1 MKYLQSYNESIRDHL
16 KPKSEEEIKRSID
29 KVNAGVKEENLPNA
43 NLLTACTR
51 GLFDLAKKAIED
63 GADVNLGDG
72 VFLQST
78 AVHGYLDIAQLLL
91 DNGADPTAN
100 NSYAYTLARFKG
112 HKDVAELLKSKT
124 GDSISNPL
132 DVLFSNNESVR
143 DKMIP
148 KSEEELEEVLK
159 NKTPKEQLEMGAELG
174 DNWLVIRSL
183 ENGADIHS
191 DKDYALREAARRGY
205 SDVVKTLLTKGADV
219 HAKRDNAL
227 QLACFEGYMDVVKI
241 LLEFGA
247 DPNAEED
254 LALHYA
260 RRYANPEMVNLLIR
274 HQNKKL
280 AKQNESVRDQLRPRS
295 KEAILKSFQ
304 GLSNSEKLDKI
315 FELDI
320 SSIFT
325 KEEFKEYLGEMPSRD
340 KLYFGCERGI
350 KWLVED
356 AIQDGVDVTSWD
368 NYAVRVAC
376 ESGNLDIVKMLVDK
390 GANIHDKKDV
400 ALSLAVN
407 KGHSQVVKYLLDN
420 GVNVNTYPNKE
431 NLKTASSRGF
441 LDIVKMLLDAGSDVH
456 YDNDGALQN
465 ACRYGQNPEI
475 VQALID
481 GGADVHVNNDRA
493 LLMSVG
499 HDSSYEVV
507 KTLLENGADVNT
519 LFPKYEESKYN
530 TRITTLVKQYRD
542 KK

>member
-1 MKYLQSYNESIRDHL
+1 MKYLQSYNESVRDHL
-16 KPKSEEEIKRSID
+16 KPRSEEEINQSID

-43 NLLTACTR
+43 NLLTACTK
-51 GLFDLAKKAIED
+51 GIFSLAKKAIED

-78 AVHGYLDIAQLLL
+78 AVYGYLDIAQLLL

-124 GDSISNPL
+124 GDSSNPL
-132 DVLFSNNESVR
+132 DVLFSKNESVR

-148 KSEEELEEVLK
+148 KSEEELGEVLK

-174 DNWLVIRSL
+174 DNWLVMKAL

-191 DKDYALREAARRGY
+191 DKDYALREAARKGY
-205 SDVVKTLLTKGADV
+205 SDVVRTLLIKGADV

-227 QLACFEGYMDVVKI
+227 QLACHEYHMDVVKI
-241 LLEFGA
+241 LLAFGA
-247 DPNAEED
+247 DVHAEDD
-254 LALHYA
+254 LAFRYA
-260 RRYANPEMVNLLIR
+260 RMYTDQDMISLLNKYRYKNT
-274 HQNKKL
+274 
-280 AKQNESVRDQLRPRS
+280 NESVRDQLRPRS

-325 KEEFKEYLGEMPSRD
+325 KEEFEEYLGELPSRD

-356 AIQDGVDVTSWD
+356 AIKDGVDVTSWD

-376 ESGNLDIVKMLVDK
+376 QTASMDIIKMLVDK

-400 ALSLAVN
+400 ALSLTVD
-407 KGHSQVVKYLLDN
+407 KGHVQVVKYLLDN
-420 GVNVNTYPNKE
+420 GADINTYPNKE
-431 NLKTASSRGF
+431 NLKTASSRGY
-441 LDIVKMLLDAGSDVH
+441 LEIVKMLLAAGSDVH
-456 YDNDGALQN
+456 YDNDAALQN

-475 VQALID
+475 VKALID
-481 GGADVHVNNDRA
+481 SGADVHANNDRS

-507 KTLLENGADVNT
+507 KTLLENGADVNI
-519 LFPKYEESKYN
+519 LFPRYEESKYN
-530 TRITTLVKQYRD
+530 TRISALIKQYRD
-542 KK
+542 K